1 MGGFLI
7 AWLVGLT
14 LSVAHE
20 VYGYKV
26 DKNATDN
33 PLPIK
38 PGRVLI
44 ASGIYVGLAILA
56 ESPSFRSTATLMA
69 WGYNIAI
76 GLKWANDYSGNQ
88 AQIKAYPGT
97 LGAASGTAFWNPP
110 MASDSSVFPGGN
122 AATTPVQPS
131 SNTSTPGNPSGG
143 TQVA

>member
-26 DKNATDN
+26 DKASNLN
-33 PLPIK
+33 PLPVK
-38 PGRVLI
+38 PGRVLV

-69 WGYNIAI
+69 WGYNVAI
-76 GLKWANDYSGNQ
+76 GLKWSSEYSANQ
-88 AQIKAYPGT
+88 AQSKKYPGT
-97 LGAASGTAFWNPP
+97 LGAASGSSFWNPP
-110 MASDSSVFPGGN
+110 VASSDVLFPTGKSSS
-122 AATTPVQPS
+122 AAKS
-131 SNTSTPGNPSGG
+131 SSFNSPGNPSAGPV
-143 TQVA
+143 VA